1 MSATLV
7 GAVFSDAGEVVV
19 ACGAGTVV
27 VRCSTFLGSAPATAS
42 TTTTAPTARAPII
55 TKKTFEIRLMAVI
68 LAAEGQRGLR
78 TASAVLKSS
87 GRRSAPREPGAH
99 PLAPARPCRGRA
111 KARGRGHRGADLCH
125 PLLERQ
131 LAGDQPVER
140 VGHRRLDLRALEGVG
155 EHRD

>member
-68 LAAEGQRGLR
+68 LAAKGQRRLR
-78 TASAVLKSS
+78 AASALPKSS
-87 GRRSAPREPGAH
+87 GGP
-99 PLAPARPCRGRA
+99 
-111 KARGRGHRGADLCH
+111 
-125 PLLERQ
+125 Q
-131 LAGDQPVER
+131 LAA
-140 VGHRRLDLRALEGVG
+140 RRCVSRARIRWRQRAQAAAEPKRAGGGTVARTCAT
-155 EHRD
+155 HAS